1 MGDLE
6 NALITVFASITGLKP
21 ETGAIR
27 LAYEDNSAPSWS
39 HTEDVL
45 AFFLTPVSASIDQD
59 YEEELKGNTLKP
71 NTFTRKTFQ
80 TQVIEANLSFYGPH
94 CRELANRLRVLI
106 QKDDLRRPL
115 TTIKAFPVL
124 KTPPARYV
132 PYEYNKQWWQRAD
145 MTLTFNWQT
154 ILTEEVNKIE
164 SANII
169 IKTEKGE
176 IRNVDITTNTGS

>member
-1 MGDLE
+1 MTDLE
-6 NALITVFASITGLKP
+6 NALITVFASITGLKDSD
-21 ETGAIR
+21 GSIR

-45 AFFLTPVSASIDQD
+45 TFYLTPVSASIDQD
-59 YEEELKGNTLKP
+59 YGEELINKVNTHL
-71 NTFTRKTFQ
+71 FTRKTYQ
-80 TQVIEANLSFYGPH
+80 TQVVEANLSFYGPH
-94 CRELANRLRVLI
+94 CRELANKLRVLI

-132 PYEYNKQWWQRAD
+132 PYEHNKQWWQRAD

-176 IRNVDITTNTGS
+176 IRNVDITPNTGS